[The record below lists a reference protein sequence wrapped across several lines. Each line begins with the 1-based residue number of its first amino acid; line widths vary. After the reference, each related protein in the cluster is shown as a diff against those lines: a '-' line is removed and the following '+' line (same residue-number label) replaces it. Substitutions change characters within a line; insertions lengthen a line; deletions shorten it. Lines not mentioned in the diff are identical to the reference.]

1 MKPNATEYPA
11 YYRPYIDA
19 LEAHDLADIYRSQMR
34 GITSL
39 SSTLTEE
46 LALNR
51 YAQDKWSIKE
61 VLGHLIDCERV
72 FAYRALCIARGE
84 VQPLP
89 GFDENAYVA
98 NASFDERPL
107 ERLIDEFIAVR
118 LSTILLY
125 DSQTSFELLLSG
137 VANNNL
143 ITVRALMWIIA
154 GHTEHHFRI
163 LQERY
168 GVRFE
173 V

>member
-72 FAYRALCIARGE
+72 FAYRAMCIARGE

-89 GFDENAYVA
+89 GFDENAYVS

-118 LSTILLY
+118 LATILLY

>member
-1 MKPNATEYPA
+1 MKPNVTEYPA

-46 LALNR
+46 LALYR

-137 VANNNL
+137 VANNSL

-163 LQERY
+163 LQDRY
-168 GVRFE
+168 GVRFA